1 MSWKDFIRDHGWRAR
16 ADHLALVLGVPEAKV
31 HRQRELIAPRRQKEP
46 LGFMELFTIRH
57 GRAPGDEEWPPPHK
71 VGANDSYVWH
81 PPELQL
87 LASLVGSLSYEEI
100 ATALTTRLRKLTG
113 DQEAVRSKNSVAL
126 AANRMGLVSA
136 DVLGGIT
143 VTEAG
148 RQIGTTHVVHAAIR
162 NGLLKARKVG
172 RLWVISH
179 QEWARWKATI
189 VKAPEG
195 YVQLASLR
203 QQLGIRS
210 DAKLPEYASLGY
222 VPTAIRCNP
231 YGTQVK
237 TTVHGTW
244 YIREDVANQL
254 IADRQ
259 AGRPMPWHGKPLPDN
274 LKVTYRN
281 WIRRKHPDSC
291 ETCRTIWGQKG
302 APKTFEDYV
311 ARYPPLQHGE
321 KRHLTRQWD
330 PGLTLDELATATGTS
345 RSYVAR
351 ALANGMFEATKVG
364 RTNYVSRTEAT
375 RWKARRCPAGDNQR
389 SYISL
394 TTAMTAYGFTPA
406 ELKREILAGRLKGKL
421 ETTGP
426 SKGVAFVNRQQCAMY
441 RERVGYT
448 RAQAAARL
456 GVSVE
461 RLRELLEGVDWR
473 AGEGSGNRVPLRTL
487 QALAKRKDSAHGHT
501 VAEAARA
508 VGKSEQWV
516 RQCIADGVIRVT
528 ATKWNPDRTYITG
541 PMLKRLRSAARNG
554 VKAPPKLDA
563 DWLGPGAAA
572 VEAGV
577 SQVTLNR
584 WVASGNVARQFT
596 GRYWKVH
603 RDALRAY
610 ARQYWDKEIHRRPRS
625 VPPAWYQNTPQFEKS
640 TPADKIQLN
649 SLGSGT

>member
-1 MSWKDFIRDHGWRAR
+1 MKWQEFVRDYGWRAR
-16 ADHLALVLGVPEAKV
+16 AEHLAKVLGITERKV
-31 HRQRELIAPRRQKEP
+31 RKERSVTPPRARSTA
-46 LGFMELFTIRH
+46 LGFLEIFTTWN
-57 GRAPGDEEWPPPHK
+57 GRAPNDDEWPAPHK
-71 VGANDSYVWH
+71 SGAGGYVWY

-87 LASLVGSLSYEEI
+87 LASLVGTMSYGEI
-100 ATALTTRLRKLTG
+100 AQVLTKRLKDLTG
-113 DQEAVRSKNSVAL
+113 DRRAVRKKNSVAL
-126 AANRMGLVSA
+126 AANRMGLVST

-143 VTEAG
+143 VTEAA
-148 RQIGTTHVVHAAIR
+148 RQIGTTHVVHAAIK

-179 QEWARWKATI
+179 QEWTRWKATI
-189 VKAPEG
+189 VRAPEG

-210 DAKLPEYASLGY
+210 DAKLPEFASLGY

-237 TTVHGTW
+237 TTAHGTW

-254 IADRQ
+254 VADRQ

-274 LKVTYRN
+274 LKATYRN
-281 WIRRKHPDSC
+281 WNRRKHPDSC
-291 ETCRTIWGQKG
+291 ATCRTIWGKRG
-302 APKTFEDYV
+302 EPKTFEDYV
-311 ARYPPLQHGE
+311 ARYPALQLGE
-321 KRHLTRQWD
+321 KRHLTMRWD
-330 PGLTLDELATATGTS
+330 PGLSLSELATSTGTS
-345 RSYVAR
+345 RSHVAR
-351 ALANGMFEATKVG
+351 ALANGMFVATKVG
-364 RTNYVSRTEAT
+364 RANYVSRTEAT
-375 RWKARRCPAGDNQR
+375 RWKARKCPAGDSRR
-389 SYISL
+389 SYICL

-441 RERVGYT
+441 RESVGYT

-501 VAEAARA
+501 MAEAAHA
-508 VGKSEQWV
+508 VGRSEQWV

-528 ATKWNPDRTYITG
+528 ATKWNPDRIYITT
-541 PMLKRLRSAARNG
+541 PMLKRLRTAAKNG
-554 VKAPPKLDA
+554 VKAAPTLDG
-563 DWLGPGAAA
+563 DWLAPGAAA

-584 WVASGNVARQFT
+584 WVASGNVERQLT

-603 RDALRAY
+603 RNALRAY
-610 ARQYWDKEIHRRPRS
+610 ARQFWDTEIHRRPRS
-625 VPPAWYQNTPQFEKS
+625 VPPAWYRNTSQFEES
-640 TPADKIQLN
+640 APAAKLQLN
-649 SLGSGT
+649 SRGSRA